1 MSEMRGY
8 NDGNL
13 IVLKSKQF
21 AIRCVNLY
29 KFLCDEHNEY
39 VMSRQILRSGTSI
52 GANVKEA
59 IRAQT
64 LPDFITKMNVALKE
78 ASESEY
84 WIELLQET
92 NFIDSTSAN
101 SLLADCVE
109 LIKLLTAIIKTSKE
123 KQQNI

>member
-59 IRAQT
+59 IRAK
-64 LPDFITKMNVALKE
+64 LF
-78 ASESEY
+78 
-84 WIELLQET
+84 
-92 NFIDSTSAN
+92 
-101 SLLADCVE
+101 
-109 LIKLLTAIIKTSKE
+109 LILS
-123 KQQNI
+123 QR